1 MKRKTEDYGERS
13 MPTPNPTTQCLLISV
28 IAVTATVTLASVS
41 SATKDAAADEGGMPD
56 P

>member
-1 MKRKTEDYGERS
+1 
-13 MPTPNPTTQCLLISV
+13 MPTPNPTTQCFLISV
-28 IAVTATVTLASVS
+28 IAAAATVTLASVS